1 MVKPAKVG
9 AHNQTGA
16 LLMRLALSLTLLL
29 TTASPIWAEMPAPE
43 GHVLLTLG
51 GAVTETN
58 LPPRGENGGGLHGF
72 LEVQHN
78 GAAGF
83 DAAMLNML
91 DQVEITIPY
100 GPEGNQ
106 RDIRFSGPYL
116 SVVMEL
122 VGAKGKTAKPMAMD
136 GYQSEIPWDSIAAH
150 QPIVAT
156 HADGSP
162 MGIGGYGPT
171 MIVFPPTDDP
181 ELAQEQSGQQVWA
194 LAYIGVE

>member
-1 MVKPAKVG
+1 
-9 AHNQTGA
+9 
-16 LLMRLALSLTLLL
+16 MRLALPFVVAL
-29 TTASPIWAEMPAPE
+29 TTSLPVWAEMPAPQ

-51 GAVTETN
+51 GEVTETN
-58 LPPRGENGGGLHGF
+58 LPARGENDGGLLGY
-72 LEVQHN
+72 LEVQHA

-83 DAAMLNML
+83 DAPML
-91 DQVEITIPY
+91 DGLEQVEITISY

-106 RDIRFSGPYL
+106 RDITFSGPRL
-116 SVVMEL
+116 SDVMIMA
-122 VGAKGKTAKPMAMD
+122 GAEGKAANPMAMD
-136 GYQSEIPWDSIAAH
+136 GYQSEIPWDSITTH

-171 MIVFPPTDDP
+171 MIVFPPTDNAD
-181 ELAQEQSGQQVWA
+181 LAQEQAGQQVWA

>member
-1 MVKPAKVG
+1 
-9 AHNQTGA
+9 
-16 LLMRLALSLTLLL
+16 MRLAFSLSLML
-29 TTASPIWAEMPAPE
+29 TTALPLWADMPAPQ

-58 LPPRGENGGGLHGF
+58 LPARGENDGGLLGY
-72 LEVQHN
+72 LEVQHE

-83 DAAMLNML
+83 DAVML
-91 DQVEITIPY
+91 DGLAQVEITIGY

-106 RDIRFSGPYL
+106 RDITFSGPRL
-116 SVVMEL
+116 SDVMTMA
-122 VGAKGKTAKPMAMD
+122 GAEGKTAKPMAMD
-136 GYQSEIPWDSIAAH
+136 GYQAEIPWDSISAH

-171 MIVFPPTDDP
+171 MIVFPSTDDP
-181 ELAQEQSGQQVWA
+181 DLAQEQASQQVWA
-194 LAYIGVE
+194 LAYIGIE

>member
-1 MVKPAKVG
+1 MRF
-9 AHNQTGA
+9 A
-16 LLMRLALSLTLLL
+16 LPLALILMFSGP
-29 TTASPIWAEMPAPE
+29 AWADMPAPT

-58 LPPRGENGGGLHGF
+58 IPARGENDGGLLGF
-72 LEVQHN
+72 LEVQHS

-83 DAAMLNML
+83 DAAMLDGL
-91 DQVEITIPY
+91 EQVEITITY

-106 RDIRFSGPYL
+106 RDIAFSGPL
-116 SVVMEL
+116 LADVMRL
-122 VGAKGKTAKPMAMD
+122 AGAEGRAASPMAMD
-136 GYQSEIPWDSIAAH
+136 GYQSEIPWDSIANH

-171 MIVFPPTDDP
+171 MIVFPPTDDGD
-181 ELAQEQSGQQVWA
+181 LAQEQAGQQVWA

>member
-1 MVKPAKVG
+1 MR
-9 AHNQTGA
+9 HA
-16 LLMRLALSLTLLL
+16 LPFVFVLTSSLPL
-29 TTASPIWAEMPAPE
+29 WADMPAPQ

-58 LPPRGENGGGLHGF
+58 MPARGENDGGLLGF

-83 DAAMLNML
+83 DASLL
-91 DQVEITIPY
+91 DGFEQIEITISY
-100 GPEGNQ
+100 GPEGNT
-106 RDIRFSGPYL
+106 RDITFAGPRL
-116 SVVMEL
+116 SDLMMMA
-122 VGAKGKTAKPMAMD
+122 GAEGKTAKPMAMD
-136 GYQSEIPWDSIAAH
+136 GYQAEIPWESIATH

-156 HADGSP
+156 HANGAP

-181 ELAQEQSGQQVWA
+181 DLSQEQAGQQVWA

>member
-1 MVKPAKVG
+1 
-9 AHNQTGA
+9 
-16 LLMRLALSLTLLL
+16 MRLALPLAIAL
-29 TTASPIWAEMPAPE
+29 TTSLPVWAEMPAPQ

-58 LPPRGENGGGLHGF
+58 LPARGENDGGLLGY
-72 LEVQHN
+72 LEVQHD

-83 DAAMLNML
+83 DAALL
-91 DQVEITIPY
+91 DGLEQVEITITY

-106 RDIRFSGPYL
+106 RDIAFSGPLL
-116 SVVMEL
+116 SDVMTMA
-122 VGAKGKTAKPMAMD
+122 GAAGKTAKPMALD
-136 GYQSEIPWDSIAAH
+136 GYQSEIQWESVTAH

-156 HADGSP
+156 HADGAP

-171 MIVFPPTDDP
+171 MIVFPPTDDA
-181 ELAQEQSGQQVWA
+181 ELAQKQAGQQVWA